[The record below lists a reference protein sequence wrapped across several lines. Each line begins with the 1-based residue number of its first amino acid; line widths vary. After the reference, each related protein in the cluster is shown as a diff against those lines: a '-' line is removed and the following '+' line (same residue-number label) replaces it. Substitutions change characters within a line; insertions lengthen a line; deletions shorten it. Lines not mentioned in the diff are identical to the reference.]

1 MMTTQDV
8 LFQCEGAVA
17 TIRLNRPNK
26 LNALSFDMHK
36 QINVFLAEAERDKTI
51 RVLVVTGTGRGF
63 CAGDD
68 LKESDPRA
76 GHAPDEY
83 TSIDWHLFV
92 RKLRALPMPTIA
104 AVNGICCGAGI
115 GLALGCD
122 LRIASELAR
131 FGDIFIRRGIVGGA
145 ALLTKLLGTT
155 RALELIYTGDFIGA
169 HEGHRIGLY
178 NKVVAPEALE
188 ETTMALAKRLADGP
202 PWALAESKAAVY
214 RIETLVMDEA
224 LRVEEAAKLES
235 LKRPDYKEAVMAF
248 NDKRKP
254 RFQAS

>member
-1 MMTTQDV
+1 MTAQDV
-8 LFQCEGAVA
+8 LFEREGAVA
-17 TIRLNRPNK
+17 TIRLNRPAK
-26 LNALSFDMHK
+26 LNALTYAMHK
-36 QINVFLAEAERDKTI
+36 QINDYLAETGRDTSI
-51 RVLVVTGTGRGF
+51 RALVITGTGRAF

-68 LKESDPRA
+68 LKESDPRGTA
-76 GHAPDEY
+76 APAEY
-83 TSIDWHLFV
+83 TSIDWHDFV
-92 RKLRALPMPTIA
+92 RTLRALRIPTIA

-131 FGDIFIRRGIVGGA
+131 FGDIFIRRGIVGGV

-155 RALELIYTGDFIGA
+155 RALELIYTGDFVGA
-169 HEGHRIGLY
+169 QEGHRIGLF
-178 NKVVAPEALE
+178 NRVVAPEALDE
-188 ETTMALAKRLADGP
+188 VALALAKRLAEGP

-214 RIETLVMDEA
+214 RIETLTMDEA
-224 LRVEEAAKLES
+224 LRVEEVAKLES

-254 RFQAS
+254 RFQHS